1 MGSSTHQSSISP
13 PPLPPGPS
21 TSSSSYSSGRNS
33 PDKQQQIRHQQQQ
46 QRHIRQQQWN
56 GKQKAAVDTRMMS
69 RAFEAEKDS
78 SLSTEQQQQ
87 QQQQQRQKERRRE
100 PEKSSVARDNVSQRY
115 PPEIASFMARVK
127 HRSTDDGSSSQSSPQ
142 PSAKEMG
149 HMRESSS
156 KSTSQRD
163 PSQHLLQHH
172 PGQTR
177 PAEVGGATGGRG
189 LPSLAEGV
197 DGPAS
202 SAVSEDVPRTGS
214 SSRSSDSP
222 RLNRIEVSES
232 VISKPHSPE
241 LQTVVITSTSP
252 SHPPP
257 PPPHHYSSARSSSSK
272 SASPLHDANTV
283 SSTMQQQ
290 QQQLQREQTA
300 ADSSSPSPA
309 YDTPRSVLE
318 QQQRLNRE
326 IQQVGRTGRFTTASE
341 ASRQAYLVQGRQ
353 QQQQQQQYHH
363 QQQQQQYHQQQQ
375 QRRKQPPDFTQSW
388 DYTQYREYHQRSAAG
403 THESL
408 QKRSQTVSD
417 RSTAPMHMK
426 SVSLPRGQP
435 MDYTQYQLESSSRSS
450 TPTSPHAHS
459 DLGYPTGGGR
469 GGGGRENLSPVE
481 QTSLRPPP
489 SPTHQRPAPQMA
501 AAPRVVQGVQQQ
513 QQQQPVAGHYRSDV
527 RRAQT
532 FSSGTGRPAHIGSGL
547 QYNPNRHS
555 MGEQDIGDD
564 SIPNSPTYF
573 MQNHPHRDEATPSPH
588 TEALN
593 RSFQEHLD
601 TLNSAHKMGRKMRVL
616 DWMQRTTDAWNQDSR
631 YPMIRDPETHIPAV
645 PYSRGAPLYEAPEHL
660 EPEMKQLKPH
670 QRMEREPQ
678 QQQQQQQQPSTKQQ
692 QDYDRE
698 YQLRRKDREH
708 QMQLERDHHR
718 RKSDHDNRGGGG
730 GGGVRGGRYS
740 DTDRPSTRDR
750 LQTFPHMQSSSP
762 RKRTAMQAPP
772 LAAAPQAA
780 VMSQYP
786 GAHQQQQQHQRPRTI
801 SAGGGSTHL
810 RPDQQQ
816 QQRMAG
822 SAGKPLRSPGHQPGK
837 PSKDYFVLDV

>member
-56 GKQKAAVDTRMMS
+56 GKQKAA
-69 RAFEAEKDS
+69 AFEAEKDS
-78 SLSTEQQQQ
+78 SLITEQQQQQQ

-100 PEKSSVARDNVSQRY
+100 PEKPSVARDNVSQRY

-127 HRSTDDGSSSQSSPQ
+127 HRSTDDGSSSQASPQ

-156 KSTSQRD
+156 RNTSQRD

-241 LQTVVITSTSP
+241 LQTVVITSPSP

-257 PPPHHYSSARSSSSK
+257 PPPHYSSARSSSSK

-283 SSTMQQQ
+283 SSTTQQQ

-341 ASRQAYLVQGRQ
+341 TSRQAYLVQGRQ
-353 QQQQQQQYHH
+353 QQQQQQYH
-363 QQQQQQYHQQQQ
+363 QQQ
-375 QRRKQPPDFTQSW
+375 QRRKQPPDFAQSW

-481 QTSLRPPP
+481 QTSLRPLP
-489 SPTHQRPAPQMA
+489 SPTHQRPGPQMA
-501 AAPRVVQGVQQQ
+501 AAHRVVQGVQ

-678 QQQQQQQQPSTKQQ
+678 HQRMEREPQQQQQQQPSTKQQ

-730 GGGVRGGRYS
+730 GGGGGVRGGRYS

-772 LAAAPQAA
+772 LAATPQAA

-786 GAHQQQQQHQRPRTI
+786 GAHQQQQQQQQQRSRTI